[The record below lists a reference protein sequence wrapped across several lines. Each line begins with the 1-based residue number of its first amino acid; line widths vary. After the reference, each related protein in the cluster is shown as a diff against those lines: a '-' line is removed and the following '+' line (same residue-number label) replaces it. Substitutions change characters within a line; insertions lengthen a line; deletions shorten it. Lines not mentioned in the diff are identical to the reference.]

1 MTFKNYFWY
10 VILIAVSLI
19 VIIQIKGR
27 GHKMTDTTAVTK
39 IVNSF
44 AKALIDVC
52 KSMGIEISLDKTTI
66 SSDTHFPNNRV
77 AALIGFVTPTVK
89 GTIGLLVEES
99 SFNEIVTVMSGGSI
113 KPSLSDS
120 LALSVIGELAN
131 ITSGQ
136 AFIKYNASEISI
148 TPPQLLTGELIMA
161 VPSAEDAV
169 RSFTL
174 PFTMHSGNKI
184 YLVLTIN
191 A

>member
-1 MTFKNYFWY
+1 M
-10 VILIAVSLI
+10 A
-19 VIIQIKGR
+19 
-27 GHKMTDTTAVTK
+27 DTATVTK

-66 SSDTHFPNNRV
+66 SSDPHFPNNRA

-89 GTIGLLVEES
+89 GTIGLLVEEP
-99 SFNEIVTVMSGGSI
+99 SFNEIVTAMSGGSI

-120 LALSVIGELAN
+120 LALSAIGELAN
-131 ITSGQ
+131 MTSGQ
-136 AFIKYNASEISI
+136 AFMKYNTSDISI

>member
-1 MTFKNYFWY
+1 
-10 VILIAVSLI
+10 
-19 VIIQIKGR
+19 
-27 GHKMTDTTAVTK
+27 MTDTAAVAK

-44 AKALIDVC
+44 ANALIDVC
-52 KSMGIEISLDKTTI
+52 KSMGIEVSLDKTNI
-66 SSDTHFPNNRV
+66 SSDSRFPNNRA
-77 AALIGFVTPTVK
+77 AALIGFVTPTIK
-89 GTIGLLVEES
+89 GTIGLLVEEP

-113 KPSLSDS
+113 VPSLSDS

-131 ITSGQ
+131 MTSGR
-136 AFIKYNASEISI
+136 AFMQSNTNEISI

-174 PFTMHSGNKI
+174 PFTMRSGNKI

>member
-1 MTFKNYFWY
+1 
-10 VILIAVSLI
+10 
-19 VIIQIKGR
+19 
-27 GHKMTDTTAVTK
+27 MTDTAVVAK

-44 AKALIDVC
+44 GKALIDVC
-52 KSMGIEISLDKTTI
+52 KSMGIEVSLDKSNI
-66 SSDTHFPNNRV
+66 SSDSRFPNNRA
-77 AALIGFVTPTVK
+77 AALIGFVTPTIK
-89 GTIGLLVEES
+89 GTIGLLVEEP

-113 KPSLSDS
+113 VPSLSDS

-131 ITSGQ
+131 MTSGQ
-136 AFIKYNASEISI
+136 AFIKYNTNEISI

-161 VPSAEDAV
+161 VPSAEDTV

-174 PFTMHSGNKI
+174 PFTMRSGNKI

>member
-1 MTFKNYFWY
+1 
-10 VILIAVSLI
+10 
-19 VIIQIKGR
+19 
-27 GHKMTDTTAVTK
+27 MTDTAVVAK

-44 AKALIDVC
+44 GKALIDVC
-52 KSMGIEISLDKTTI
+52 KSMGIEVSLDKSNI
-66 SSDTHFPNNRV
+66 SSDSRFPNNRA
-77 AALIGFVTPTVK
+77 AALIGFVTPTIK
-89 GTIGLLVEES
+89 GTIGLLVEEP
-99 SFNEIVTVMSGGSI
+99 SFNEIVTVMSGGSMV
-113 KPSLSDS
+113 PSLSDS

-131 ITSGQ
+131 MTSGQ
-136 AFIKYNASEISI
+136 AFIKYNTNEISI

-174 PFTMHSGNKI
+174 PFTMRSGNKI